1 MNCTKNWHEVYHTM
15 EHPVHYIFV
24 QNLYRFFIIGV
35 GSQSTFKL
43 GGHQIFARK
52 ICIKNEQNARILH
65 DSSPKNARIL
75 CIIARKIFFPN
86 FRGHV
91 SPLPPPVSYAYVF
104 HYSVNVVGPQSSK
117 PGKSQAR
124 PACHFLPFQ
133 NLYSPEKLVAEILN

>member
-91 SPLPPPVSYAYVF
+91 SPLPPPSPTPMFFIILLTSWDLSLVSRGN
-104 HYSVNVVGPQSSK
+104 H
-117 PGKSQAR
+117 
-124 PACHFLPFQ
+124 
-133 NLYSPEKLVAEILN
+133 KLVRLAISFPFKIFIHQKNW